1 MKNTKMLSLLC
12 GGLPLSLLAYCIFW
26 YFAFLSAVMV
36 IALNDNLIKGVL
48 YGMLGVID

>member
-26 YFAFLSAVMV
+26 YFAFLSAVTV
-36 IALNDNLIKGVL
+36 IALNITQF
-48 YGMLGVID
+48 YGRIVGNVRSD